1 MEARFHG
8 TEATLA
14 KTLPRLK
21 QGRPESDAAK

>member
-8 TEATLA
+8 MEATLE

-21 QGRPESDAAK
+21 QGRPETDAAR